1 MDEGVGRHRVAER
14 WDSGEKAV
22 FWDANEPQEDV
33 PAGTADA
40 CRHDD
45 IDLVRA
51 ETVLSEEL
59 TQEHGGSGEVGGEY
73 L

>member
-14 WDSGEKAV
+14 WDCGEKAV
-22 FWDANEPQEDV
+22 LGDANEPQEDV
-33 PAGTADA
+33 PARAADA

-59 TQEHGGSGEVGGEY
+59 PQEHRRSGEVGGEY